1 MMGLGGGPA
10 HTYRGVNLDTSTVPS
25 GVADQAGPTRTGSV
39 AAITGGGPGGSG
51 QTVTFGAF
59 PSEVTGVRFSLNGVG
74 TRFGSVRL
82 AAYALSGAVPSGAPL
97 AFSPHY
103 GMEDMATGDTDTYF
117 PLSGWTPSASTQY
130 GFVLEPFNY
139 YRLTSHGML
148 IGSAAGGYADGVNVD
163 NAIESPS
170 PIDAQNAGW
179 SATAGTDLDFT
190 VYSVSGS
197 DTASSSSPDDIEKLA
212 PSQIMMAAI
221 TRRPRYPR

>member
-1 MMGLGGGPA
+1 MIGLTGP
-10 HTYRGVNLDTSTVPS
+10 YRGINLDTSTVPS
-25 GVADQAGPTRTGSV
+25 GVADQTGPTRTGSV
-39 AAITGGGPGGSG
+39 GAITGGGPGGSG
-51 QTVTFGAF
+51 QTVTFGAS
-59 PSEVTGVRFSLNGVG
+59 PSAVTGARFSLNGVG

-82 AAYALSGAVPSGAPL
+82 AVYAEDGADLPTGAPL
-97 AFSPHY
+97 AFSPLY

-117 PLSGWTPSASTQY
+117 PLSGWTPSASTKY
-130 GFVLEPFNY
+130 AFVLEPFNY

-163 NAIESPS
+163 NATESPS

-197 DTASSSSPDDIEKLA
+197 ASSGSSPDDAEKLA

>member
-10 HTYRGVNLDTSTVPS
+10 HTYRGINLSTSVPS
-25 GVADQAGPTRTGSV
+25 GVVDQVGPTRTGSV
-39 AAITGGGPGGSG
+39 AGITSDGPGGSG
-51 QTVTFGAF
+51 QTVTFGSN
-59 PSEVTGVRFSLNGVG
+59 PSAVTGARFSLNGVG

-82 AAYALSGAVPSGAPL
+82 AVYAEDGADLPTGAPL
-97 AFSPHY
+97 AFSPLY

-117 PLSGWTPSASTQY
+117 PLSDWTPSASTKY
-130 GFVLEPFNY
+130 GFVLEPFDY
-139 YRLTSHGML
+139 FRQTSHGML

-163 NAIESPS
+163 NATESPS

-197 DTASSSSPDDIEKLA
+197 DTASSPDDIEKLA